1 MVLSLQVVYLLCY
14 RLFWRVDD
22 DFVETGTYL
31 VFDFDEGYLNLFSF
45 LVCFS
50 SKTFAKLAVI
60 DFIPKDVLDVV
71 EVRYTNSLGLFWIST
86 VILGLAV
93 MILAT
98 ILLFDFDLEG
108 LWILDVTLVAGEVL
122 FLVYVYL
129 PFPLSIK
136 LLIY

>member
-1 MVLSLQVVYLLCY
+1 
-14 RLFWRVDD
+14 
-22 DFVETGTYL
+22 
-31 VFDFDEGYLNLFSF
+31 
-45 LVCFS
+45 
-50 SKTFAKLAVI
+50 
-60 DFIPKDVLDVV
+60 
-71 EVRYTNSLGLFWIST
+71 
-86 VILGLAV
+86 

-98 ILLFDFDLEG
+98 ILLFDLDLEG